1 MHDKYEQIKRNQKM
15 QEETKRSVSKW
26 KKKDNS

>member
-15 QEETKRSVSKW
+15 QEETKRSVNKW